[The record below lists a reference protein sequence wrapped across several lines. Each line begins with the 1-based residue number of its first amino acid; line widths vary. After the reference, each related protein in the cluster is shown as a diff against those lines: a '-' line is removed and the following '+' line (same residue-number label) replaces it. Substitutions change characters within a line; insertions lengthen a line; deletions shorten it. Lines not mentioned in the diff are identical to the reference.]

1 MHYFMNGKG
10 EPWDVTD
17 HMFSSG
23 IPEEQMC
30 ALSAHLVKA
39 RIEQGDSLHV
49 VAQGAIWSD
58 EVEDLSRYHFRVN
71 GSYKLIF
78 LHSDL
83 AYGSCYGC
91 IRSRRID
98 HTPYC
103 DPESTRL
110 LVELIDQS
118 WDQCITS

>member
-39 RIEQGDSLHV
+39 RIEPGDYLHV
-49 VAQGAIWSD
+49 VSGSFWSD
-58 EVEDLSRYHFRVN
+58 EVEDLADYYYHMCGGDYRFIFAHSLLAN
-71 GSYKLIF
+71 GP
-78 LHSDL
+78 
-83 AYGSCYGC
+83 CYGC
-91 IRSRRID
+91 TKLREANYPSD
-98 HTPYC
+98 VN
-103 DPESTRL
+103 PESTRL